1 MSSTSR
7 HFDSARH
14 PTDTLASAV
23 GPTVR
28 SSRIPPLPS
37 REIFQVSLCGGPW
50 VRPSSNPLSYSW
62 RFSRVDLSGPCIS
75 WRSCCPVRDSEY
87 ETGCSGVSLSAG
99 TPYSFRCSLCP
110 QFVVGYL
117 SAREDV
123 EWYGGK
129 GKTGQ
134 SSQRRS
140 DFLALGVVLCGKPVP
155 KTSNRL
161 CMSPGASYASG
172 NVLTVG
178 ASPRRVWCG
187 PADTSLNVGREVW
200 RENWC
205 PGNSHLCD
213 GSLVLGHDALRLL
226 CASLCAFVFKTQP
239 HSPIPHNQT
248 PHNDKLF
255 TYLLSKYKILVAFF
269 KQINRCNKAL
279 ELGIIRQADTS
290 HTVRLLTKFSTCRD
304 AGIITRGHSP
314 TVEPSIRTC

>member
-117 SAREDV
+117 SAR
-123 EWYGGK
+123 
-129 GKTGQ
+129 
-134 SSQRRS
+134 
-140 DFLALGVVLCGKPVP
+140 
-155 KTSNRL
+155 
-161 CMSPGASYASG
+161 
-172 NVLTVG
+172 
-178 ASPRRVWCG
+178 
-187 PADTSLNVGREVW
+187 VGREVW

-269 KQINRCNKAL
+269 K
-279 ELGIIRQADTS
+279 
-290 HTVRLLTKFSTCRD
+290 
-304 AGIITRGHSP
+304 
-314 TVEPSIRTC
+314 